1 MSTMHEIAELQEA
14 YQKPI
19 DENRL
24 TKKAM
29 CNLCIPFRD
38 KYGLKDSQALR
49 IARREMDLS
58 EMADLLEGT
67 EAPKDDKDD

>member
-1 MSTMHEIAELQEA
+1 MSTMREIAELQEA
-14 YQKPI
+14 YQKLI

-67 EAPKDDKDD
+67 EATP

>member
-1 MSTMHEIAELQEA
+1 MNIMREVAELQEE
-14 YQKPI
+14 YQRLI
-19 DENRL
+19 DEKRL

-49 IARREMDLS
+49 IARKEMDLS
-58 EMADLLEGT
+58 EMVDLLDG
-67 EAPKDDKDD
+67 EAKDGRRW